1 MLGTLFSGVEEVFFF
16 TVLALMGESQVQ
28 VPTLLL
34 ARVVLPLSTAALILV
49 FVLSQISLFFFW
61 LLFATHFSLLKL

>member
-1 MLGTLFSGVEEVFFF
+1 MLGTLFSRVEEVFFF

-34 ARVVLPLSTAALILV
+34 ARDVLPPVHCSTDIG
-49 FVLSQISLFFFW
+49 ICP
-61 LLFATHFSLLKL
+61 

>member
-1 MLGTLFSGVEEVFFF
+1 MLGTLFSRVEEVFFF

-49 FVLSQISLFFFW
+49 FVLS
-61 LLFATHFSLLKL
+61 